1 MQNTVEPIDVPTSKV
16 LTDYSIFTDQFCV
29 PSSSSS
35 AGIAPETK
43 SNQDPVVTMK
53 RIHPTVKEDWKYAPI
68 VQHVRREEKL
78 IKKEVGWEKRNS
90 EQMWMEL
97 KKRIEVIYPDYELIF
112 NKNENQVNLYLTS
125 IVNSAN
131 CYFCYGLVSDKF
143 IIRQLI

>member
-53 RIHPTVKEDWKYAPI
+53 RIHPTVNEDWKYASI

-78 IKKEVGWEKRNS
+78 IKKEVGWEKRSS

-97 KKRIEVIYPDYELIF
+97 KKRMEVIYPEHELIF
-112 NKNENQVNLYLTS
+112 NKNENQVNLY
-125 IVNSAN
+125 
-131 CYFCYGLVSDKF
+131 
-143 IIRQLI
+143 